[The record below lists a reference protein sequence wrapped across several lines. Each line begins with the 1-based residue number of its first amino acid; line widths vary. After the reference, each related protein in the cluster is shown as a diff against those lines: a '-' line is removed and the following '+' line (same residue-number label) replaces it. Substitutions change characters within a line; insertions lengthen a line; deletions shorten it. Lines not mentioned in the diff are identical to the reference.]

1 MRPAALTRRGW
12 TLSGAACGLVVAGR
26 LLGALEL
33 SILGIFTLSLLG
45 AAWLW
50 VRARRNPV
58 HVDRS
63 VHPHRVH
70 VGGEA
75 RVDIEVDNRA
85 AGDAPQL
92 LLTDI
97 FDGGRRAARFLV
109 PSLHR
114 GQRARAAYRVPTNRR
129 GRYALGPI
137 TLTVTDPF
145 GLARKSWSAGP
156 AEEVTICPRV
166 HDLRPPPGAPGRL
179 RSASPFAVR
188 FHAPAVDG
196 EEFLTLREYE
206 VGDDLRR
213 IHWRST
219 ARTGELIVREDE
231 AQWQPRAI
239 VLLDTRPSA
248 HDDASFE
255 AAVEAVASVVSR
267 LARSV
272 LPVEVLTTDGRSL
285 GVTGSGGRHGIGG
298 EALIMDQLAV
308 VATRAPENLG
318 GVARPL
324 RAQVRRG
331 LLVAVMGTLGAADL
345 DVVHSLGAPSAP
357 LVLVR
362 TRPDQSAIPDRGPGG
377 GLARVASGG
386 RAAGITVVDGA
397 MGQFA
402 GAWDAAMVVRSRAE
416 RAVKA

>member
-1 MRPAALTRRGW
+1 MQPAALTRRGW
-12 TLSGAACGLVVAGR
+12 TLAGAASGLLVAGR
-26 LLGALEL
+26 LLGAIEL
-33 SILGIFTLSLLG
+33 SILGVVTLSLLG

-50 VRARRNPV
+50 VRARKRV
-58 HVDRS
+58 VRVERA

-70 VGGEA
+70 VGGDA
-75 RVDIEVDNRA
+75 RVDIEVDDPGPA
-85 AGDAPQL
+85 DSPQL
-92 LLTDI
+92 MLTDV

-109 PSLHR
+109 PSLRR

-129 GRYALGPI
+129 GRYTLGPI
-137 TLTVTDPF
+137 SLTVTDPF
-145 GLARKSWSAGP
+145 GLARRSWSAG
-156 AEEVTICPRV
+156 ASDEITICPRV

-219 ARTGELIVREDE
+219 ARTGELVVREDE
-231 AQWQPRAI
+231 AQWQPRAV
-239 VLLDTRPSA
+239 VLLDNRPSA
-248 HDDASFE
+248 HDEASFE

-272 LPVEVLTTDGRSL
+272 LPVEVITTDGRTL
-285 GVTGSGGRHGIGG
+285 GVTGSGGRHGLGG

-308 VATRAPENLG
+308 VEVSGPEHLA
-318 GVARPL
+318 GVIRPL

-331 LLVAVMGTLGAADL
+331 LLVAVMGELARPDLDMVKALGAAN
-345 DVVHSLGAPSAP
+345 AP
-357 LVLVR
+357 LVLVQ
-362 TRPDQSAIPDRGPGG
+362 TR
-377 GLARVASGG
+377 LAGDGVAPPAGRSG
-386 RAAGITVVDGA
+386 AGVITVDGA
-397 MGQFA
+397 AGRFA
-402 GAWDAAMVVRSRAE
+402 AAWDAAMVTRGRAADRVSR
-416 RAVKA
+416 R